1 MNYAKF
7 QMAEGYLVLK
17 AIMMLQ
23 ILINAKINNVK
34 ISWANTNLLIPL
46 VLLLLLIPWEANQ
59 MFLFVTGRKEIDFF

>member
-1 MNYAKF
+1 
-7 QMAEGYLVLK
+7 MAEGYLVLK